1 MEKSLDTK
9 LESLRSNRNNSDF
22 IICYAADPDMA
33 TGIMFMLDHFDSLTS
48 YYDYLSKL
56 VDDAKLDILLTS
68 TSTMDCL
75 ARQKALFKKSPVTP
89 AIRANDS
96 TDNWHVR
103 GSLYGTSLSRPFSTT
118 TLDEARYGTL
128 FPEEEQDVDV
138 NLGLYSVTFNNDTES
153 DLYSLERLKDF
164 RIEAAYEGFS
174 YFMEIFN
181 PNAPVGL
188 SPEQIP
194 DFVNDCIS
202 RMLAG
207 MPKSS
212 RPEFLKMQYNGPKA
226 MEQLVSYT
234 TAIVGVLGGSP
245 STTYDAFKMLAEAK
259 KYGARVALYGRRIL
273 VSEDPVSY
281 VRFLR
286 EVADENISPEEAVK
300 AYHGALQE
308 KGISP
313 VRSLQ
318 DDMVIVTPEVKLS
331 L

>member
-1 MEKSLDTK
+1 MEKTLDKK
-9 LESLRSNRNNSDF
+9 LESLRTNRNNSDF
-22 IICYAADPDMA
+22 IICYAADPDQA
-33 TGIMFMLDHFDSLTS
+33 TGIKFMLDPFESLTA
-48 YYDYLSKL
+48 YYKHLAEL
-56 VDDAKLDILLTS
+56 VEDAKLDILLTS

-75 ARQKALFKKSPVTP
+75 AREKDLFKGSPVMP
-89 AIRANDS
+89 AIRTNDS

-103 GSLYGTSLSRPFSTT
+103 GSLYETSLSRPFSTT
-118 TLDEARYGTL
+118 TINEARYGTL
-128 FPEEEQDVDV
+128 LPEEEQEINV

-164 RIEAAYEGFS
+164 RIEAAYEGFR

-188 SPEQIP
+188 STDQIP
-194 DFVNDCIS
+194 DFVNDCVS

-207 MPKSS
+207 IPASS

-234 TAIVGVLGGSP
+234 SAIVGVLGGSP

-286 EVADENISPEEAVK
+286 EVADDNISPEEAVK
-300 AYHGALQE
+300 AYHGALQD

-313 VRSLQ
+313 TRSLQ